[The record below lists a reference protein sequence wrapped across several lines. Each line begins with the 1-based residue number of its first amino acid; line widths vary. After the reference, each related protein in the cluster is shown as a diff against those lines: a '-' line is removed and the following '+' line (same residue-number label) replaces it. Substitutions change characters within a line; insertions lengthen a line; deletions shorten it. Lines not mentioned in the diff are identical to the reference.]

1 MPELTVSMPA
11 YNTGKYIGQTIQTV
25 LRQTGVDFELIIVDD
40 GSQDDTQT
48 IARSFEDPRVKLL
61 INPANRGI
69 SHCHNR
75 VIRASDSRFIAH
87 VDSDD
92 LVLPGAF
99 RRIMTELKS
108 DPRIGQVHCYF
119 FEVDEDGKVTR
130 EAFRARRRTQL
141 RDRPPNMDYK
151 RELLVRGTV
160 TNHLRTY
167 RREVFE
173 ELGCFNERLRYSEDY
188 EMALRIIDRY
198 TIKLVPEFLYGYRRH
213 ESNTTNRLDF
223 SSLGFFF
230 QRVRIC
236 RELSKNNQVSFLKNG
251 KYNLNRLL
259 LEGLYEIMK
268 RAELRNFLPEFLKM
282 IRGFS
287 SVDIFM
293 RLRNYGLTKSSPS

>member
-11 YNTGKYIGQTIQTV
+11 YNTEKYIGDAIKSV
-25 LRQTGVDFELIIVDD
+25 LRQTGVDLELIIVDD
-40 GSQDDTQT
+40 GSQDNTQEV
-48 IARSFEDPRVKLL
+48 ALSLEDPRVKL
-61 INPANRGI
+61 ITNKANRGI
-69 SHCHNR
+69 SYCHNQ

-99 RRIMTELKS
+99 RRIVTEFKS

-130 EAFRARRRTQL
+130 EAFRARRKGL
-141 RDRPPNMDYK
+141 LKNRPPDMDYK

-198 TIKLVPEFLYGYRRH
+198 TIKLVPEFLYCYRRH
-213 ESNTTNRLDF
+213 NGNTTNRLDL

-230 QRVRIC
+230 QRLRIC
-236 RELSKNNQVSFLKNG
+236 RELSKNNQLSFLQNG

-259 LEGLYEIMK
+259 LEGLYEMM
-268 RAELRNFLPEFLKM
+268 REAEFRNFFPELLKM
-282 IRGFS
+282 ARAPLCVFA
-287 SVDIFM
+287 
-293 RLRNYGLTKSSPS
+293 RN